1 MALLS
6 FLDSNKVRYELTKHR
21 PAFTAQQMAAE
32 EHVPGM
38 AVAKPVLVQADGT
51 YYMCVLPACCKIDL
65 AALKQGIG
73 ARDVRLADETE
84 MVKLFGDCELGAEPP
99 IGMLYGIE
107 TLMDKSLDKDEFIT
121 FQAGS
126 HDQAVRIKL
135 SDYKILAGPRILS
148 FAYHSR

>member
-1 MALLS
+1 
-6 FLDSNKVRYELTKHR
+6 
-21 PAFTAQQMAAE
+21 MAAE

-38 AVAKPVLVQADGT
+38 QVAKPVLVLADGT

-65 AALKQGIG
+65 AALKQGVG

-84 MVKLFGDCELGAEPP
+84 MAKLFGDCELGAEPP
-99 IGMLYGIE
+99 IGWLYGIE

-126 HDQAVRIKL
+126 HDQAVRITL
-135 SDYKILAGPRILS
+135 ADYKILARPRTLS
-148 FAYHSR
+148 FAYHSH